1 MKALIYEGPR
11 LMNMRDVPEP
21 TPGPDEVLIQVAYSG
36 ICGSE
41 LSGYLGQNTLRRP
54 PLIMG
59 HEFSGTIVALGDLA
73 VAYNPVLAI
82 GQRVTVN
89 PLGYCGYCRYCM
101 GGRHQLCPR
110 RELLGAHRP
119 GSFAAFVTAPAR
131 GVHPLPDNISMEHA
145 ALTEPMACALHAAQI
160 AGCSALDR
168 AVVIGLGPIGL
179 LTLQVLKSFGV
190 TLICATDTDPDRRA
204 MGAHFGVTTLDPL
217 AEDVA
222 RYVQNTTD
230 GLGADVIFDA
240 VGMQATRHQS
250 IDLVATAGRVVLI
263 GLHEEQSA
271 IPINPIIRREISL
284 LGSFSYTPNI
294 FAEALA
300 WLSAARIE
308 IDPWLLKA
316 PLAEGRACFERLLG
330 QPGPVAKILLY

>member
-1 MKALIYEGPR
+1 MMKALIYEGPR
-11 LMNMRDVPEP
+11 LMNMRDVQEP

-59 HEFSGTIVALGDLA
+59 HEFSGTIVAVGEQA
-73 VAYNPVLAI
+73 AANPTLAI

-131 GVHPLPDNISMEHA
+131 GVYPLPDNISMEHA
-145 ALTEPMACALHAAQI
+145 ALTEPLACALHAAQI

-168 AVVIGLGPIGL
+168 AVVLGLGPIGL

-204 MGAHFGVTTLDPL
+204 MGAHFGVPALDPL

-222 RYVQNTTD
+222 RYVRDTTD

-240 VGMQATRHQS
+240 VGTQATRRQS

-263 GLHEEQSA
+263 GLHEEQSD

-300 WLSAARIE
+300 WLSAARID

>member
-21 TPGPDEVLIQVAYSG
+21 TPGPDEALIQVAYSG

-59 HEFSGTIVALGDLA
+59 HEFSGTIVALGEQ
-73 VAYNPVLAI
+73 VAADPTLAI

-131 GVHPLPDNISMEHA
+131 GVYPLPDNISMEHA
-145 ALTEPMACALHAAQI
+145 ALTEPLACALHAAQI
-160 AGCSALDR
+160 AGCSALDC
-168 AVVIGLGPIGL
+168 AVVTEYCFEPG
-179 LTLQVLKSFGV
+179 
-190 TLICATDTDPDRRA
+190 
-204 MGAHFGVTTLDPL
+204 LDP
-217 AEDVA
+217 V
-222 RYVQNTTD
+222 R
-230 GLGADVIFDA
+230 
-240 VGMQATRHQS
+240 
-250 IDLVATAGRVVLI
+250 
-263 GLHEEQSA
+263 
-271 IPINPIIRREISL
+271 
-284 LGSFSYTPNI
+284 
-294 FAEALA
+294 
-300 WLSAARIE
+300 W
-308 IDPWLLKA
+308 
-316 PLAEGRACFERLLG
+316 
-330 QPGPVAKILLY
+330 

>member
-131 GVHPLPDNISMEHA
+131 GVYPLPDNISMEHA
-145 ALTEPMACALHAAQI
+145 ALTEPLACALHAAQV

-204 MGAHFGVTTLDPL
+204 MGAHFGVTALDPL

-222 RYVQNTTD
+222 RYVRDTTD

-240 VGMQATRHQS
+240 VGTQATRHQS

-263 GLHEEQSA
+263 GLHEEHSA

>member
-21 TPGPDEVLIQVAYSG
+21 TPGPDEALIQVAYSG

-59 HEFSGTIVALGDLA
+59 HEFSGTIVAVGEQA
-73 VAYNPVLAI
+73 AANPTLAI
-82 GQRVTVN
+82 GQHVTVN

-131 GVHPLPDNISMEHA
+131 GVYPLPDNISMEHA
-145 ALTEPMACALHAAQI
+145 ALTEPLACALHAAQI

-190 TLICATDTDPDRRA
+190 TLICATDPDPDRRA
-204 MGAHFGVTTLDPL
+204 MGAHFGVTALDPL

-240 VGMQATRHQS
+240 VGTQATRWQS

-263 GLHEEQSA
+263 GLHEEQST

-308 IDPWLLKA
+308 LDPWLLKA

>member
-1 MKALIYEGPR
+1 MKALLYEGPR
-11 LMNMRDVPEP
+11 LMNVRDVPEP
-21 TPGPDEVLIQVAYSG
+21 APAPDEALIQVAYSG

-59 HEFSGTIVALGDLA
+59 HEFSGVILALGVQA
-73 VAYNPVLAI
+73 SAYNPELAL

-89 PLGYCGYCRYCM
+89 PLSYCGRCRYCM

-110 RELLGAHRP
+110 RQLLGAHRP
-119 GSFAAFVTAPAR
+119 GSYAPLVAVPAR
-131 GVHPLPDNISMEHA
+131 NAYPLPDNITMEHA
-145 ALTEPMACALHAAQI
+145 ALTEPLACALRAGQI

-168 AVVIGLGPIGL
+168 AAVLGLGPIGL
-179 LTLQVLKSFGV
+179 LTLQVLKAFGV
-190 TLICATDTDPDRRA
+190 TLVCATDPDPDRRA
-204 MGAHFGVTTLDPL
+204 MGAYFGVTVLDPL
-217 AEDVA
+217 ADDVLGH
-222 RYVQNTTD
+222 VQSATD
-230 GLGADVIFDA
+230 GLGADVVFDA
-240 VGMQATRHQS
+240 VGTDATRRQS
-250 IDLVATAGRVVLI
+250 LDLVAPAGRVVLI
-263 GLHEEQSA
+263 GLHEEEST
-271 IPINPIIRREISL
+271 IPINPVIRREVSL

-300 WLSAARIE
+300 WLSAGRIE

-330 QPGPVAKILLY
+330 KPGPVAKILLY